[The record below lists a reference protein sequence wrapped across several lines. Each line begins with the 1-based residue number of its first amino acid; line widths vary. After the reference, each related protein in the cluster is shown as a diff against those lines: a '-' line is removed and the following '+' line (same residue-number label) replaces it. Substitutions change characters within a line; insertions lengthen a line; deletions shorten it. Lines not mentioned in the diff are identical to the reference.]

1 MEAANKFW
9 EGGEGARKNEEKSG
23 AKRASKR
30 RRRRRRSENATTADC
45 DVCNGPLQATIA
57 ILARILHQKKNFASN
72 GENIPTPPAPLTDS
86 SGLNFTM
93 TIPAAVMAWWGQ

>member
-9 EGGEGARKNEEKSG
+9 EGGKGARKNGERSG
-23 AKRASKR
+23 AQRASKRRR

-57 ILARILHQKKNFASN
+57 IMAKLFQKSFNLASN
-72 GENIPTPPAPLTDS
+72 GENIPPTPRLSAF
-86 SGLNFTM
+86 NFTM

>member
-9 EGGEGARKNEEKSG
+9 EGGKRRARKNGERSG
-23 AKRASKR
+23 AKRASK

-57 ILARILHQKKNFASN
+57 ILARILHSKKNFASN
-72 GENIPTPPAPLTDS
+72 GENIPPLPPSLPIPVVLT
-86 SGLNFTM
+86 L
-93 TIPAAVMAWWGQ
+93 Q

>member
-9 EGGEGARKNEEKSG
+9 EGGKGARKNEERSG

-57 ILARILHQKKNFASN
+57 ILAKQLQKKLKLA
-72 GENIPTPPAPLTDS
+72 
-86 SGLNFTM
+86 
-93 TIPAAVMAWWGQ
+93 